1 LKFSG
6 GLIMA
11 LSNAASTENLDIEH
25 ILPESY
31 TNYSQVNTSAVSW
44 SAILAGAT
52 AAAALSLILLLLGAG
67 LGLSSVSPWAH
78 KGVSASTFGV
88 STIVW
93 LTVTQILA
101 AGMGGYLTGR
111 LRIKW
116 AGVHVDEVYFRDTA
130 HGFLAWAVASLATA
144 ALLTS
149 VIGSIVNGGVQAA
162 ASLAG
167 GAANATMA
175 AGAAATGS
183 EVGKYDANGSGA
195 DSMGYI
201 VDSLFR
207 KDSNLASSTSTE
219 DKIISTDTAQKTA
232 PISEVTRIFISS
244 MSMKTLPPADI
255 TYISQLVASHTGL
268 NQLEAEKRVNDIYSN
283 MQTTKHNAEV
293 AAKVAADEARK
304 VTIYATLWFFVS
316 LLMGAFSASLAATW
330 GGCSRDA

>member
-1 LKFSG
+1 
-6 GLIMA
+6 ME
-11 LSNAASTENLDIEH
+11 LSNVASTDNLGLEH
-25 ILPESY
+25 IVPETY
-31 TNYSQVNTSAVSW
+31 ANYSQVNANAVSW
-44 SAILAGAT
+44 AAILAGAT

-101 AGMGGYLTGR
+101 AGMGGYLAGR
-111 LRIKW
+111 LRVKW
-116 AGVHVDEVYFRDTA
+116 IGVHVDEVYFRDTA

-167 GAANATMA
+167 GAANANMT
-175 AGAAATGS
+175 AGVTATGS
-183 EVGKYDANGSGA
+183 EMGKSDDVSGSEAGA
-195 DSMGYI
+195 MGYF

-207 KDSNLASSTSTE
+207 KDSNQASSTSTKG
-219 DKIISTDTAQKTA
+219 KITSTDTAQKTA
-232 PISEVTRIFISS
+232 LISEVTRIFISS
-244 MSMKTLPPADI
+244 MSMKTLPPADQ
-255 TYISQLVASHTGL
+255 TYISQLVSSHTGL
-268 NQLEAEKRVNDIYSN
+268 TQQEAGKRVNNIYSN
-283 MQTTKHNAEV
+283 MQTKKQNAEI
-293 AAKVAADEARK
+293 AAKDAADKARK
-304 VTIYATLWFFVS
+304 ASIYATLWLFVS

-330 GGCSRDA
+330 GGCCRDA

>member
-1 LKFSG
+1 LNME
-6 GLIMA
+6 LT
-11 LSNAASTENLDIEH
+11 NVASTDDLSRGH
-25 ILPESY
+25 VLPTETY
-31 TNYSQVNTSAVSW
+31 ANYSQVNASAISW

-52 AAAALSLILLLLGAG
+52 ATAVLSLILLLLGAG
-67 LGLSSVSPWAH
+67 LGLSSLSPWAH
-78 KGVSASTFGV
+78 KGISGSTFGI

-111 LRIKW
+111 LRTKW
-116 AGVHVDEVYFRDTA
+116 DGLHADEVYFRDTA
-130 HGFLAWAVASLATA
+130 HGFLAWAVASLVTA

-149 VIGSIVNGGVQAA
+149 VIGSIVNGGVQVA

-167 GAANATMA
+167 NAANATSTS
-175 AGAAATGS
+175 GAMVTGS
-183 EVGKYDANGSGA
+183 ETGKIDNANGSEA

-207 KDSNLASSTSTE
+207 KESNLASPTSTE
-219 DKIISTDTAQKTA
+219 GIIISTDTAEKSA
-232 PISEVTRIFISS
+232 IISEVTRIFISS
-244 MSMKTLPPADI
+244 MSMKTIPPADL
-255 TYISQLVASHTGL
+255 TYISQIVASHTGF
-268 NQLEAEKRVNDIYSN
+268 NQQQAEKRVRDIYSK

-293 AAKVAADEARK
+293 AVKVAADKARK
-304 VTIYATLWFFVS
+304 ATIYATLWLFVS

>member
-1 LKFSG
+1 
-6 GLIMA
+6 ME
-11 LSNAASTENLDIEH
+11 LSNVASTDNLGLEH
-25 ILPESY
+25 IVPETY
-31 TNYSQVNTSAVSW
+31 ANYSQVNANAVSW
-44 SAILAGAT
+44 AAILAGAT

-101 AGMGGYLTGR
+101 AGMGGYLAGR
-111 LRIKW
+111 LRVKW
-116 AGVHVDEVYFRDTA
+116 TGVHVDEVYFRDTA

-167 GAANATMA
+167 GAANTNMT
-175 AGAAATGS
+175 AGVTATGS
-183 EVGKYDANGSGA
+183 DMGKPDDVSGSEAGA
-195 DSMGYI
+195 MGYF

-207 KDSNLASSTSTE
+207 KDSNQASSTSTKG
-219 DKIISTDTAQKTA
+219 KIISTDTAQKTA
-232 PISEVTRIFISS
+232 CISEVTRIFISS
-244 MSMKTLPPADI
+244 MSMKTLPPADL
-255 TYISQLVASHTGL
+255 TYISQLVSSHTGL
-268 NQLEAEKRVNDIYSN
+268 TQQEAEKRVNNIYSN
-283 MQTTKHNAEV
+283 MQTKKQNAEI
-293 AAKVAADEARK
+293 AAKDAADKARK
-304 VTIYATLWFFVS
+304 ASIYATLWLFVS

-330 GGCSRDA
+330 GGCCRDA

>member
-1 LKFSG
+1 
-6 GLIMA
+6 ME
-11 LSNAASTENLDIEH
+11 LSNVTSTENFGPEH
-25 ILPESY
+25 ILPETY
-31 TNYSQVNTSAVSW
+31 ANYSQVNANAVSW
-44 SAILAGAT
+44 AAILAGAT

-78 KGVSASTFGV
+78 KGVSASTFGI

-101 AGMGGYLTGR
+101 AGMGGYLAGR

-167 GAANATMA
+167 GAANATMVV
-175 AGAAATGS
+175 GVTATGS
-183 EVGKYDANGSGA
+183 EMGKSDDVSGSEAGA
-195 DSMGYI
+195 MGYF

-207 KDSNLASSTSTE
+207 KDSNQASSTSTKG
-219 DKIISTDTAQKTA
+219 KIISTDTAQKTA
-232 PISEVTRIFISS
+232 LISEVTRIFISS
-244 MSMKTLPPADI
+244 MSMKTLPPADQI
-255 TYISQLVASHTGL
+255 YISQLVSSHTGL
-268 NQLEAEKRVNDIYSN
+268 TQQEAEKRVNNIYSN
-283 MQTTKHNAEV
+283 MQTKKQNAEI
-293 AAKVAADEARK
+293 AAKDAADKARK
-304 VTIYATLWFFVS
+304 ASIYATLWLFVS

>member
-1 LKFSG
+1 MK
-6 GLIMA
+6 
-11 LSNAASTENLDIEH
+11 LSNVASTDNLGLEH
-25 ILPESY
+25 ILPETY
-31 TNYSQVNTSAVSW
+31 ANYSQANANAVSW
-44 SAILAGAT
+44 AAILAGAT

-67 LGLSSVSPWAH
+67 LGLSSISPWAH
-78 KGVSASTFGV
+78 KGVSASTFGI

-101 AGMGGYLTGR
+101 AGMGGYLAGR

-175 AGAAATGS
+175 AGVTATGS
-183 EVGKYDANGSGA
+183 EMGKSDDASGSESGG
-195 DSMGYI
+195 MGYF

-207 KDSNLASSTSTE
+207 KDSNQASSTSTE
-219 DKIISTDTAQKTA
+219 GKIISTDTAQKTA
-232 PISEVTRIFISS
+232 LISEVTRIFISS
-244 MSMKTLPPADI
+244 MSMKTLPPADL
-255 TYISQLVASHTGL
+255 TYISQLVSSHTGL
-268 NQLEAEKRVNDIYSN
+268 TQQEAEKRVNNIYSN
-283 MQTTKHNAEV
+283 MQTKKQNAEI
-293 AAKVAADEARK
+293 ASKDAADKARK
-304 VTIYATLWFFVS
+304 ASIYATLWLFVS

-330 GGCSRDA
+330 GGCCRDA

>member
-1 LKFSG
+1 
-6 GLIMA
+6 MA
-11 LSNAASTENLDIEH
+11 LSNAASKEYLDLEH
-25 ILPESY
+25 ISPETY
-31 TNYSQVNTSAVSW
+31 TNYSQVNASAVSW

-78 KGVSASTFGV
+78 KGISGSTFGI

-167 GAANATMA
+167 GAANAAMA
-175 AGAAATGS
+175 AGAAATGGEMDKS
-183 EVGKYDANGSGA
+183 DDASGSKP
-195 DSMGYI
+195 DSMNYFI
-201 VDSLFR
+201 DSLFR
-207 KDSNLASSTSTE
+207 KNPNLDSSTSTE
-219 DKIISTDTAQKTA
+219 GKIISSDTAQKTA
-232 PISEVTRIFISS
+232 LISEVTRIFISP
-244 MSMKTLPPADI
+244 MSVKTLPPADLA
-255 TYISQLVASHTGL
+255 YISQIVSSHTGL
-268 NQLEAEKRVNDIYSN
+268 NQQEAEKRVNDIYSN

-293 AAKVAADEARK
+293 AAKVAADKARK
-304 VTIYATLWFFVS
+304 ATIYATLWLFVS

>member
-1 LKFSG
+1 
-6 GLIMA
+6 ME
-11 LSNAASTENLDIEH
+11 LSNVTSTENLGLEH
-25 ILPESY
+25 IVPETY
-31 TNYSQVNTSAVSW
+31 ANYSQENANAVSW
-44 SAILAGAT
+44 AAILAGAT

-67 LGLSSVSPWAH
+67 LGLSSISPWAH

-101 AGMGGYLTGR
+101 AGMGGYLAGR

-175 AGAAATGS
+175 AGVMATGS
-183 EVGKYDANGSGA
+183 EMGKSDDASGSEAGT
-195 DSMGYI
+195 MGYF

-207 KDSNLASSTSTE
+207 KDSNQASSISTE
-219 DKIISTDTAQKTA
+219 GKIISTDTAQKTA
-232 PISEVTRIFISS
+232 LISEVTRIFISS
-244 MSMKTLPPADI
+244 MSMKALPPADL
-255 TYISQLVASHTGL
+255 TYISQLVSSHTGL
-268 NQLEAEKRVNDIYSN
+268 TQQEAEKRVNNIYSN
-283 MQTTKHNAEV
+283 MQTKKQNAEI
-293 AAKVAADEARK
+293 AAKDAADKARK
-304 VTIYATLWFFVS
+304 ASIYATLWLFVS

-330 GGCSRDA
+330 GGCCRDA

>member
-1 LKFSG
+1 
-6 GLIMA
+6 MA
-11 LSNAASTENLDIEH
+11 LSNAASTENLNLEH
-25 ILPESY
+25 IPPETY
-31 TNYSQVNTSAVSW
+31 TNYSKVNTSAVSW

-78 KGVSASTFGV
+78 KGISGSTFGI

-149 VIGSIVNGGVQAA
+149 VIGSIVNGGVQVA

-219 DKIISTDTAQKTA
+219 GKIISTDTAQKTA
-232 PISEVTRIFISS
+232 LISEVTRIIVGS
-244 MSMKTLPPADI
+244 MSMKTLPPADL
-255 TYISQLVASHTGL
+255 TYISQLVSSHTGL
-268 NQLEAEKRVNDIYSN
+268 NQQEAEKRVNDIYSN
-283 MQTTKHNAEV
+283 MQTTKHKAEV
-293 AAKVAADEARK
+293 AAKVAADKARK
-304 VTIYATLWFFVS
+304 ATIYATLWLFVS

-330 GGCSRDA
+330 GGCCRDA

>member
-1 LKFSG
+1 LG
-6 GLIMA
+6 
-11 LSNAASTENLDIEH
+11 IEQ
-25 ILPESY
+25 ILPETY
-31 TNYSQVNTSAVSW
+31 ANYSQVNANAVSW

-78 KGVSASTFGV
+78 KGVTASTFGV

-101 AGMGGYLTGR
+101 AGMGGYLAGR

-167 GAANATMA
+167 GAANASMT
-175 AGAAATGS
+175 AGVTETGS
-183 EVGKYDANGSGA
+183 EMGKSDNASGSETGA
-195 DSMGYI
+195 MSYF
-201 VDSLFR
+201 VDTLFR
-207 KDSNLASSTSTE
+207 KDSNRDSSTSTE
-219 DKIISTDTAQKTA
+219 GKIISTDTAQKTA
-232 PISEVTRIFISS
+232 LISEVTRIFINS
-244 MSMKTLPPADI
+244 MSMKTLPPTDL
-255 TYISQLVASHTGL
+255 TYISQLVSSHAGL
-268 NQLEAEKRVNDIYSN
+268 TQQEAEKRVNEIYSN
-283 MQTTKHNAEV
+283 MQSTKHNAEM
-293 AAKVAADEARK
+293 AAKDAADKARK
-304 VTIYATLWFFVS
+304 ATIYATLWLFVS

-330 GGCSRDA
+330 GGCTRDA

>member
-1 LKFSG
+1 
-6 GLIMA
+6 MA
-11 LSNAASTENLDIEH
+11 LSNVTSTENLDLEH
-25 ILPESY
+25 ILPE
-31 TNYSQVNTSAVSW
+31 TYSSHTHVNANAISW

-101 AGMGGYLTGR
+101 AGMGGYLAGR

-167 GAANATMA
+167 GAANATMTAGATA
-175 AGAAATGS
+175 AGSEMAKSDNASGS
-183 EVGKYDANGSGA
+183 ESGA
-195 DSMGYI
+195 MGYF

-207 KDSNLASSTSTE
+207 KDSNLASATSTE
-219 DKIISTDTAQKTA
+219 RNVITTDTAQETA
-232 PISEVTRIFISS
+232 PISEVTRIFINS
-244 MSMKTLPPADI
+244 MSTKALPPTDL
-255 TYISQLVASHTGL
+255 TYISQLVSSHTGL
-268 NQLEAEKRVNDIYSN
+268 NQQEAEKRVNDIYSN
-283 MQTTKHNAEV
+283 MQTTKHNAEL
-293 AAKVAADEARK
+293 AAKVAADKARK
-304 VTIYATLWFFVS
+304 ASIYATLWLFVS

-330 GGCSRDA
+330 GGCCRDA

>member
-1 LKFSG
+1 
-6 GLIMA
+6 ME
-11 LSNAASTENLDIEH
+11 LSNVASTDNLGFEH
-25 ILPESY
+25 IVPETY
-31 TNYSQVNTSAVSW
+31 ANYSQVNANAVSW
-44 SAILAGAT
+44 AAILAGAT

-78 KGVSASTFGV
+78 KGVSASTFGI

-101 AGMGGYLTGR
+101 AGMGGYLAGR

-167 GAANATMA
+167 GGPNANMTAGVTA
-175 AGAAATGS
+175 AGSEMGKSDDVSGS
-183 EVGKYDANGSGA
+183 EAGA
-195 DSMGYI
+195 MGYF

-207 KDSNLASSTSTE
+207 KDSNQASSTSTKS
-219 DKIISTDTAQKTA
+219 KIISTDTAQKA
-232 PISEVTRIFISS
+232 ALSSEVTRIFISS
-244 MSMKTLPPADI
+244 MSMKILPPADQA
-255 TYISQLVASHTGL
+255 YISQLVSSHTGL
-268 NQLEAEKRVNDIYSN
+268 TQQEAEKRVNNIYSN
-283 MQTTKHNAEV
+283 MQTKKQNAEI
-293 AAKVAADEARK
+293 AAKDAADKARK
-304 VTIYATLWFFVS
+304 ASIYATLWLFVS

-330 GGCSRDA
+330 GGCCRDA